1 MTGGSLKKLVIATL
15 VLTGCAADGG
25 GGPAINRPYT
35 EAGIVLGAASGALL
49 GAVAYGTNNSRAV
62 LLGAIGGGL
71 AGGAMGAYMDSQR
84 KDLQKNLAKEIQTH
98 QARVDEMPNHVLRVT
113 MTGDTGFN
121 TNSTDIKPGFYSTLD
136 KIADVVVRYNKTALT
151 VAGHT
156 DDVGTAQY
164 NQSLSERRA
173 RSVAQYLESK
183 RVNQARLSI
192 VGKGES
198 MPIASN
204 ASEGGRAENRRVEI
218 YVQPVVEG
226 S

>member
-1 MTGGSLKKLVIATL
+1 MKGHSLKRLVIATL
-15 VLTGCAADGG
+15 LIAGCAADDTGRS
-25 GGPAINRPYT
+25 AFNRSNMET
-35 EAGIVLGAASGALL
+35 GAVLGAAGGAIL
-49 GAVAYGTNNSRAV
+49 GAVAYGTSSPKGV

-71 AGGAMGAYMDSQR
+71 AGGAVGAYMDNQK
-84 KDLQKNLAKEIQTH
+84 KDLEKNLSSEIRAR
-98 QARVDEMPNHVLRVT
+98 QARVDELPNHVVRVT

-121 TNSTDIKPGFYSTLD
+121 TNSTEIKPGFHSTLD
-136 KIADVVVRYNKTALT
+136 KIADVVVRYGKTTLT

-156 DDVGTAQY
+156 DNVGSAQY
-164 NQSLSERRA
+164 NQGLSERRA
-173 RSVAQYLESK
+173 NSVAQYLESK
-183 RVNQARLSI
+183 RVQAVRLSI

-204 ASEGGRAENRRVEI
+204 STEGGRAENRRVEI

>member
-1 MTGGSLKKLVIATL
+1 LKKLVIATL
-15 VLTGCAADGG
+15 VLAGCANQGGGG

-71 AGGAMGAYMDSQR
+71 AGGAVGAYMDSQR
-84 KDLQKNLAKEIQTH
+84 KDLQKNLAKEIQVH
-98 QARVDEMPNHVLRVT
+98 QARVDEMPNHILRVT

-136 KIADVVVRYNKTALT
+136 KIADVVVRYNKTTLT

-156 DDVGTAQY
+156 DDVGSAQY
-164 NQSLSERRA
+164 NQGLSERRA

-183 RVNQARLSI
+183 KVNEARLSI

-204 ASEGGRAENRRVEI
+204 TNEGGRAENRRVEI

-226 S
+226 T